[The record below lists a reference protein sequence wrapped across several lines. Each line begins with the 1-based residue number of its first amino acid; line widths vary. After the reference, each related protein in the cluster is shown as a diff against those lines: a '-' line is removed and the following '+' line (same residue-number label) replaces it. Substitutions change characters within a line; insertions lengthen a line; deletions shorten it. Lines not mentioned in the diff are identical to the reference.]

1 MEEKEIKIGSIVELS
16 ILIGSPCLAV
26 NKITDNIAE
35 CIYFSN
41 TSKSLEKIDIDLTL
55 LTIVK

>member
-16 ILIGSPCLAV
+16 KLIESPYLAV

-35 CIYFSN
+35 CIYFSY
-41 TSKSLEKIDIDLTL
+41 TSKSLVKIDIDITL
-55 LTIVK
+55 LTVVK